1 MPVKPRSNLSPEER
15 KAQKIYQ
22 KMKAHA
28 QHIREKETEYLLS
41 FDTNGNFVFENTDE
55 QKSSVGFGSHD
66 FETEVNGHR
75 LVHNHPG
82 GNCFSPEDLA
92 VALRT
97 KEIWAVTKDRI
108 MIFKWNQNVWN
119 RKPGESAGAFEMN
132 ANAFI
137 NKLKYMYDTSA
148 FYTRAKY
155 DWDDHHKLPDSV
167 SMPWD
172 KYVKAVDERAKG
184 IQKLMKQRQ
193 REYFKNNQEIYGFT
207 FTERKW

>member
-1 MPVKPRSNLSPEER
+1 MVYKPKSNLTPEER

-28 QHIREKETEYLLS
+28 QHIKEKDKEYLLS
-41 FDTNGNFVFENTDE
+41 FDFKGDFVFEHTDE
-55 QKSSVGFGSHD
+55 EKSSVGFGSHD
-66 FETEVNGHR
+66 FETEVKGHR

-82 GNCFSPEDLA
+82 GNCFSPEDLT
-92 VALRT
+92 VAMQT

-108 MIFKWNQNVWN
+108 MIFKWNDNIWN
-119 RKPGESAGAFEMN
+119 SKSGRAGDSFEMN

-137 NKLKYMYDTSA
+137 RNLRYMYNTNA
-148 FYTRAKY
+148 FYDRAKY

-193 REYFKNNQEIYGFT
+193 REYFKNNQETYGFT